1 MTTLDTSPGDIVVD
15 IGANIGTVSLYA
27 AKLCGAERV
36 LSFEPFSDNYGRL
49 CKNVEQNQLN
59 NVTCVNQA
67 VAGKGRLPDYGVKS

>member
-1 MTTLDTSPGDIVVD
+1 MPEL
-15 IGANIGTVSLYA
+15 AAAVS
-27 AKLCGAERV
+27 GI
-36 LSFEPFSDNYGRL
+36 FNYGRL

>member
-36 LSFEPFSDNYGRL
+36 LSFEPFPDNYGRL
-49 CKNVEQNQLN
+49 CKNVEQNSDKGGSNDQGSKPL
-59 NVTCVNQA
+59 
-67 VAGKGRLPDYGVKS
+67 AGKI